1 MKWRIGDV
9 TVTKIVEMEVTGGS
23 RFILPEASYEEI
35 LPIAWLRPHF
45 ADERGRL
52 KMSIH
57 ALVVEAPDGTKNGRR
72 IVVDTCLGND
82 KTGRRIPSWNNLQL
96 PFLADLAAAGFARDS
111 IDTVLCTHL
120 HVDHVGWNTM
130 LKDGPNGTKT
140 WVPTFPRARY
150 LMGRVEFGHWRSHR
164 ERPDMAAVFAD
175 SVQPVDDAGQV
186 DLVETDHR
194 ICDEISLI
202 PTVGHTPGHVS
213 VVIKSRGEEALI
225 TGDFMH
231 HPCQIARP
239 HWCSAA
245 DSDPEMGQRTREH
258 MLADL
263 SSRPV
268 LVIGTH
274 FAGVTAGRIVKDG
287 DAYRMDV

>member
-23 RFILPEASYEEI
+23 RFILPQATYEAV
-35 LPIAWLRPHF
+35 LPITWLQPHF

-57 ALVVEAPDGTKNGRR
+57 ALVVEASGRR
-72 IVVDTCLGND
+72 FLVDTCLGND
-82 KTGRRIPSWNNLQL
+82 KQGRRIPAWNNLQG
-96 PFLADLAAAGFARDS
+96 PFLADLAASGFPRES

-130 LKDGPNGTKT
+130 LADEK
-140 WVPTFPRARY
+140 WVPTFPNARY
-150 LMGRVEFGHWRSHR
+150 LMGRFEFDHWRGQR
-164 ERPDMAAVFAD
+164 ERDDMAAVFAD
-175 SVQPVDDAGQV
+175 SVKPVFDAGLV
-186 DLVETDHR
+186 DLVETGHR
-194 ICDEISLI
+194 VSDEISLV
-202 PTVGHTPGHVS
+202 PTLGHTPGHVS
-213 VVIKSRGEEALI
+213 VRIASDGEEALI

-239 HWCSAA
+239 DWRSAA
-245 DSDPEMGQRTREH
+245 DSDPEQAQRTRRRMLGE
-258 MLADL
+258 LAD
-263 SSRPV
+263 RPV

-274 FAGVTAGRIVKDG
+274 FAGPTAGRIVRDG
-287 DAYRMDV
+287 DAYRLAV

>member
-9 TVTKIVEMEVTGGS
+9 TITKIVEMEVIGGS
-23 RFILPEASYEEI
+23 RFILPQATYEEI
-35 LPIAWLRPHF
+35 LPISWLRPHF

-57 ALVVEAPDGTKNGRR
+57 ALVIEAPGRR
-72 IVVDTCLGND
+72 IIVDTCLGND
-82 KTGRRIPSWNNLQL
+82 KEGRRIPTWNQLNL
-96 PFLADLAAAGFARDS
+96 PFLADLAAAGFARES

-120 HVDHVGWNTM
+120 HVDHVSWNTM
-130 LKDGPNGTKT
+130 LVDGTNGTKT
-140 WVPTFPRARY
+140 WVPTFPQARY
-150 LMGRVEFGHWRSHR
+150 LMGRVEFDHWREAH

-175 SVQPVDDAGQV
+175 SVKPVRDAGLV

-194 ICDEISLI
+194 ISDEISLT
-202 PTVGHTPGHVS
+202 PTIGHTPGHVS
-213 VVIKSRGEEALI
+213 VVIKSKSEEALI

-245 DSDPEMGQRTREH
+245 DSDPETGQRTRER

-263 SSRPV
+263 ANRPV

-274 FAGVTAGRIVKDG
+274 FAGATAGRIVKDG
-287 DAYRMDV
+287 DTYRMDV